1 MSKLAI
7 HWFRQDL
14 RLADNPSLHFAAQN
28 GPITPIFI
36 HDTVNNSQKEY
47 QFNKYDNMAIK
58 KKNLMTLCQFKA
70 V

>member
-36 HDTVNNSQKEY
+36 HDTVNNSQKSLTSVE
-47 QFNKYDNMAIK
+47 QALGGSITH
-58 KKNLMTLCQFKA
+58 LTP
-70 V
+70 